1 MPISTIENCRK
12 LCDNYVVNGEILV
25 TETATQN
32 RFRAFDKNKTI
43 FFFNL
48 KKKDGQLWTVLLRF
62 QIIKNQSVSQQN
74 FCPHFLYRV
83 FSFFSWLISVLL
95 PKQLSYRSY
104 NYCNSNSCHSFFLL
118 KGIAESINFS
128 LSPLRFRKSDN
139 HGKNNKKDAK
149 S

>member
-48 KKKDGQLWTVLLRF
+48 KKKGW
-62 QIIKNQSVSQQN
+62 SVMD
-74 FCPHFLYRV
+74 
-83 FSFFSWLISVLL
+83 
-95 PKQLSYRSY
+95 
-104 NYCNSNSCHSFFLL
+104 
-118 KGIAESINFS
+118 
-128 LSPLRFRKSDN
+128 SPFKIP
-139 HGKNNKKDAK
+139 NN
-149 S
+149 